1 MLLSGSGVV
10 QNEKETMQ
18 DLNER
23 LATYLEKVRSLENNN
38 RRLEAQIR
46 ESLAKRGPSTRDW
59 GNYWDTI
66 QQLRDK
72 VRGVA
77 WDGVGVGMGMG
88 LDCDGERNG
97 NGVGLV
103 WGGVGVEMGIGMGM
117 ELGLGLRWG
126 WE

>member
-1 MLLSGSGVV
+1 MLLSGSGMA

-23 LATYLEKVRSLENNN
+23 LASYLEKVRSLENNN

-77 WDGVGVGMGMG
+77 GDWGK
-88 LDCDGERNG
+88 NG
-97 NGVGLV
+97 NGA
-103 WGGVGVEMGIGMGM
+103 
-117 ELGLGLRWG
+117 GLGWG
-126 WE
+126 